1 MKKGVLLVNLGS
13 PDSPNPKDVKKYLGE
28 FLMDER
34 VIDVPLWARTL
45 LVKGIILNTRPKAS
59 AAAYKKIWWDEGS
72 PLIVL
77 SERLQNGIQKEINVP
92 VALAMRYGSMTIKK
106 GLQELVDK
114 GVDEVFLIP
123 LYPQFAMATTE
134 TILVLAEEIRKAN
147 FPQIKITDLKPFYNN
162 PQYIEVLS
170 NSVAR
175 HLKGKDYE
183 HLLFSY
189 HGVPERHIRKS
200 DITKSHCKPSDKE
213 NCVCCKTPS
222 PAHEFCYKHQCKEV
236 TRLVGEKLNLEPG
249 TFSTSFQSRLGFDP
263 WLQPYT
269 DRTIERLGKE
279 GIKKMAI
286 VTPAFVSDCLETLE
300 EIAMEGE
307 EIFHEMGG
315 KDFTTVPCLNDDKE
329 FVDLLSNWIND
340 WATSENVTA

>member
-1 MKKGVLLVNLGS
+1 MKGVLLVNLGS
-13 PDSPNPKDVKKYLGE
+13 PDSPEPKDVKRYLGE

-59 AAAYKKIWWDEGS
+59 AKAYKKIWWDEGS

-77 SERLQNGIQKEINVP
+77 SERLKDKIQNQIDLP

-114 GVDEVFLIP
+114 GVNEVFLMP
-123 LYPQFAMATTE
+123 LYPQYAMATTE
-134 TILVLAEEIRKAN
+134 TILVLAEEIRKAS
-147 FPQIKITDLKPFYNN
+147 FPNITIHDLKPFYNDSN
-162 PQYIEVLS
+162 YIKVLS
-170 NSVAR
+170 NSIAR
-175 HLKGKDYE
+175 HLDNKDYE

-200 DITKSHCKPSDKE
+200 DITKSHCKPNDKI

-222 PAHEFCYKHQCKEV
+222 KAHEFCYKHQCKEV
-236 TRLVGEKLNLEPG
+236 TRLVAEALNLKEG
-249 TFSTSFQSRLGFDP
+249 TYSTSFQSRLGFDP

-279 GIKKMAI
+279 GTKKMAI

-315 KDFTTVPCLNDDKE
+315 QDFTTVPCLNDNQE
-329 FVDLLSNWIND
+329 FVDLLSNWIKQ
-340 WATSENVTA
+340 WALTETVEA